1 MKKIKLLIT
10 VISFSAGIAFFSAC
24 GGSNTN
30 SDQTDSEANTETSTA
45 TDENATTE
53 VLDPDAKSDSK
64 GVGKFTNVEVASNI
78 DKDMATKG
86 KAVFETKCTP
96 CHKTTEEKLVGPGL
110 KNITN
115 LRTPEWIMNMI
126 TNPEEMTKKD
136 PVAKA
141 LFEKHLVQMTFQNV
155 DDKQTREIYEYLR
168 QNDKD

>member
-1 MKKIKLLIT
+1 MKNLKLIIT
-10 VISFSAGIAFFSAC
+10 LFSITLGTVLFISC
-24 GGSNTN
+24 GGNNT
-30 SDQTDSEANTETSTA
+30 QSEEAGSSESQST
-45 TDENATTE
+45 TTE
-53 VLDPDAKSDSK
+53 SATNVALDPDAKSDGK
-64 GVGKFTNVEVASNI
+64 GVGRFTAVDVSPTI
-78 DKDMATKG
+78 DKAMATKG
-86 KAVFETKCTP
+86 QAIFETKCTP
-96 CHKTTEEKLVGPGL
+96 CHKITDQKLVGPGL

-168 QNDKD
+168 QNDKN

>member
-1 MKKIKLLIT
+1 MKKIKLFIT
-10 VISFSAGIAFFSAC
+10 VFIFTAGTAFFSAC

-30 SDQTDSEANTETSTA
+30 ADDPSSTETSATA
-45 TDENATTE
+45 ATEQEE
-53 VLDPDAKSDSK
+53 VLDPDAKSDGK
-64 GVGKFTNVEVASNI
+64 GIGKFTDVKVDATINEA
-78 DKDMATKG
+78 MAAKG
-86 KAVFETKCTP
+86 KAIFESKCTP
-96 CHKTTEEKLVGPGL
+96 CHKTTDEKLVGPGL

-155 DDKQTREIYEYLR
+155 DDEQTREIYEYLR
-168 QNDKD
+168 QNDK